1 MCSIRD
7 ALPIYNVMRVDS
19 LVLDDNKERLYM
31 INPSTSGHH
40 TYYRAVN
47 LRNWK
52 SYALIDDAVTNDL
65 TTLDTTQCDN
75 IEDLRLFTLNNEL
88 HFIGYKRG
96 LNSTFETHT
105 GYIKDNTLYP
115 THTLKD
121 PTQHIKNIVPLQT
134 ATDLYF
140 IDIHTKTV
148 YDSSL
153 KPIHTIANLP
163 TDLPL
168 YGSTRFIHLS
178 NTIFGALVHN
188 SFSFSNRSLIYYYYY
203 WVELDITTWS
213 ITFVSKPFIVYKLSL
228 VFVTDICKITDSVVE
243 ILFGYK
249 DRRAC
254 KGVVKI
260 EDLRI

>member
-1 MCSIRD
+1 MCSIHD

-31 INPSTSGHH
+31 INPSTSGHF

-52 SYALIDDAVTNDL
+52 SYAIIHDATTNEL
-65 TTLDTTQCDN
+65 TTLDTTHCDN
-75 IEDLRLFTLNNEL
+75 IEDLRLFKHNDEL
-88 HFIGYKRG
+88 HFIGYRRNPD
-96 LNSTFETHT
+96 LFETHT
-105 GYIKDNTLYP
+105 GYIKHNAIYP

-121 PTQHIKNIVPLQT
+121 SDQHIKNIVPLQT
-134 ATDLYF
+134 LTELYF

-148 YDSSL
+148 YDSTL
-153 KPIHTIANLP
+153 KPIHTITNLP

-178 NTIFGALVHN
+178 NNIFGALVHN
-188 SFSFSNRSLIYYYYY
+188 SFNFSNRNLIYYYYY

-213 ITFVSKPFIVYKLSL
+213 ITFVSKPFIIYKLSL
-228 VFVTDICKITDSVVE
+228 VFVSDICKITDSVFE

-254 KGVVKI
+254 KGIVKL